1 MWKEKQREIGRY
13 YIGDFEDDGGN
24 GKSMTCSAALQAR
37 TTSQN
42 IGKKSK
48 NKQMGLKLISFFRAK
63 ETINK

>member
-24 GKSMTCSAALQAR
+24 GKSMTCSAALQAG
-37 TTSQN
+37 TTFQN

-48 NKQMGLKLISFFRAK
+48 NKQMGP
-63 ETINK
+63 N